1 MATSSTNRIY
11 LEAAQKA
18 LQGGAVLAN
27 RDRYNT
33 LGQLHGIT
41 GVIDGIST
49 GLGNEN
55 GGTAGI
61 VNRGVGAA
69 LNLSNLGNMSTV
81 GQIQTGLNA
90 VQTGNEISGALGG
103 NTFTANQSAAIGQ
116 AGKGIGA
123 AGAIYNTI
131 NNWDDMTPAQ
141 RALSGGNAAYQ
152 SAQAVNA
159 LGSSA
164 ATTGTAAAASNTGAT
179 AGAQMTGS
187 MAGVGQALGAVAAVY
202 AGYQVYKN
210 AGDWDQ
216 MSRGR
221 GTVNGAAA
229 GASIGTAIMPGAG
242 TAIGAAIGAIA
253 GFAGTYWSTGK
264 SKGESERH
272 QLRKALSKV
281 GFLEGDV
288 DDSSDKGNVYLT
300 LANGNKFDVS
310 GEDWEGDFIKDA
322 NGNVIKDT
330 LKQAKAVYDPSRL
343 DMSNP
348 FVAEQSEKDRL
359 RLRPYNVDN
368 TCDLDMFTSVAAN
381 GLQKAMFGAKEGQQF
396 EKMMGYMTNAATSS
410 AASRDFTEE
419 NFTESMANMKAFAI
433 KAGFKDEA
441 SFTANA
447 KQLLDAEKIDT
458 DAYSQMLQASAFI
471 YRGDFKLA
479 KDIKDSNDKLAQ
491 GA

>member
-1 MATSSTNRIY
+1 MALSSTSKIY
-11 LEAAQKA
+11 MEAAQKA

-33 LGQLHGIT
+33 LGQLHGVTNIVDSLASAV
-41 GVIDGIST
+41 GS
-49 GLGNEN
+49 
-55 GGTAGI
+55 GGRGSLSNN
-61 VNRGVGAA
+61 VSRGVGAISD
-69 LNLSNLGNMSTV
+69 LSNIGNMSTI
-81 GQIQTGLNA
+81 GQ
-90 VQTGNEISGALGG
+90 VQTGINAAQTGSDISQTLGG
-103 NTFTANQSAAIGQ
+103 PSFGAETSQTLGQ
-116 AGKGIGA
+116 VGTGVGA

-131 NNWDDMTPAQ
+131 NNWDEMTPAQ
-141 RALSGGNAAYQ
+141 RALSGANTAYQ
-152 SAQAVNA
+152 TAQAA
-159 LGSSA
+159 KTLGIGASAAQSSA
-164 ATTGTAAAASNTGAT
+164 ASGGASSI
-179 AGAQMTGS
+179 GS
-187 MAGVGQALGAVAAVY
+187 MAGVGQALGAVGALYSAHY
-202 AGYQVYKN
+202 IYKN

-229 GASIGTAIMPGAG
+229 GASIGTAIMPGVGSAV
-242 TAIGAAIGAIA
+242 GAALGAVL

-264 SKGESERH
+264 SKEEGQRH
-272 QLRKALSKV
+272 QLRKSLAKV
-281 GFLEGDV
+281 GFLTGDV
-288 DDSSDKGNVYLT
+288 DDPSDKGNVYLT
-300 LANGNKFDVS
+300 LANGNKFDIS
-310 GEDWEGDFIKDA
+310 GERWEGEYIKDA
-322 NGNVIKDT
+322 KGNVIKDT
-330 LKQAKAVYDPSRL
+330 LAKGKTAYDPSRI

-348 FVAEQSEKDRL
+348 FIADRSKED
-359 RLRPYNVDN
+359 RERVRPYDVDS

-381 GLQKAMFGAKEGQQF
+381 GLQKAMFGASEGQQF
-396 EKMMGYMTNAATSS
+396 EKMTGYMTNAATSS
-410 AASRDFTEE
+410 TASRDFTEE
-419 NFTESMANMKAFAI
+419 NFSESMANMKAFAI

>member
-1 MATSSTNRIY
+1 MVTSSTNRIY

-18 LQGGAVLAN
+18 LQGGSVLAN

-49 GLGNEN
+49 GLGNAN
-55 GGTAGI
+55 GGTAGT
-61 VNRGVGAA
+61 VNRGVGTA
-69 LNLSNLGNMSTV
+69 LSLSNLGNMSTV

-103 NTFTANQSAAIGQ
+103 PQISAQQQQTLGQ
-116 AGKGIGA
+116 AGVGVGA
-123 AGAIYNTI
+123 AGAIYNTL
-131 NNWDDMTPAQ
+131 NNWDEMTPAQ
-141 RALSGGNAAYQ
+141 RALSGANTAYQ
-152 SAQAVNA
+152 TAQAA
-159 LGSSA
+159 KTLGI
-164 ATTGTAAAASNTGAT
+164 GAT
-179 AGAQMTGS
+179 AAKTTAANSAASSGIGS
-187 MAGVGQALGAVAAVY
+187 MAGVGQALGAVGALYSAHY
-202 AGYQVYKN
+202 IYKN

-229 GASIGTAIMPGAG
+229 GASIGTAIMPGVGSAV
-242 TAIGAAIGAIA
+242 GAALGAVL

-264 SKGESERH
+264 SKDEGARH
-272 QLRKALSKV
+272 QLRKSLAKV

-288 DDSSDKGNVYLT
+288 EDSSDKGNVYLV
-300 LANGNKFDVS
+300 LANGNRFDIS
-310 GEDWEGDFIKDA
+310 GERWEGEYIKDA
-322 NGNVIKDT
+322 KGNVIKDT
-330 LKQAKAVYDPSRL
+330 LATGKTVYDPSRI

-348 FVAEQSEKDRL
+348 FIADRSKED
-359 RLRPYNVDN
+359 RERVRPYDVDS

-381 GLQKAMFGAKEGQQF
+381 GLQKLMFGASEGQQF
-396 EKMMGYMTNAATSS
+396 EKMTGYMTNAATSS

-458 DAYSQMLQASAFI
+458 DTYSTMLQASAFI

-491 GA
+491 GM